1 MHRPG
6 RNALTT
12 MAMVAT
18 TAGFLAGCGGPVINP
33 PPPPPPVPTNLTRDC
48 LTYNTSTLKIVD
60 RGDQGW
66 GLTDGYQAM
75 EILDTQ
81 QDAEQ
86 ALALARQGNKQ
97 CFIGRDNQRPNR
109 RTYIVEAYNVTSP
122 PLDPLPQ
129 AEDCIPYN
137 TGALRLVDLGA
148 SGWRL
153 TDGVASMLM
162 LDNQTDAGEA
172 LTLARKYSRQCFIGR
187 DNARADRLA
196 YIVQYWK

>member
-1 MHRPG
+1 MHPTG

-12 MAMVAT
+12 LAVAAT
-18 TAGFLAGCGGPVINP
+18 AAGFLAGCGGRPPGDP
-33 PPPPPPVPTNLTRDC
+33 PPPPPPANLTRDC
-48 LTYNTSTLKIVD
+48 LTYNTAALRIENL
-60 RGDQGW
+60 GAQGW
-66 GLTDGYQAM
+66 RLTDGFQAM

-97 CFIGRDNQRPNR
+97 CFIGRDNARPNR
-109 RTYIVEAYNVTSP
+109 RNYIVEAWGVTNP

-137 TGALRLVDLGA
+137 TGALRLDDLGP

-153 TDGVASMLM
+153 TDGVASMLV
-162 LDNQTDAGEA
+162 LDNPTDAQEA
-172 LTLARKYSRQCFIGR
+172 LGLARRYSKQCFIGR